1 MALDV
6 YLKIPT
12 DPDYSS
18 SEIEVEDEL
27 FNFVQY
33 IEMILTTQKGEV
45 FGSPNLGASLES
57 YLWNPNISASIIKR
71 EIIEQIKEFCP
82 RSSSTIPFDIDVNF
96 VKGEIT
102 DSILVDIEID
112 GTKVLGISAIPT
124 NN

>member
-1 MALDV
+1 
-6 YLKIPT
+6 
-12 DPDYSS
+12 
-18 SEIEVEDEL
+18 
-27 FNFVQY
+27 
-33 IEMILTTQKGEV
+33 MILTTQKGEV